1 MAKEISIA
9 EIYKTK
15 NAAEAEINDILK
27 GFTLATGMDV
37 EGMEILAI
45 PTKEDKVNTYY
56 KTRLVVKL

>member
-1 MAKEISIA
+1 MAKEISVA

-15 NAAEAEINDILK
+15 GVAEAEINDILK
-27 GFTLATGMDV
+27 GFTIATGMDV
-37 EGMEILAI
+37 DGVEVLAI